1 MTQWLVVK
9 VVPTHGIEFDVANR
23 LNQFGCDAFVP
34 FETKWVK
41 RGKKRSRQERK
52 YPLFATYVF
61 AEFASLS
68 DFLKMKYA
76 INRLAEDKGK
86 RPPVMG
92 AIGYGANPANLTAGE
107 VSALRGMVPT
117 PTKTT
122 ALHRSL
128 TVGGRAELVSGAF
141 TGQVGTVVDLTKK
154 EIKVMLKV
162 FDGMHVVTITDTA
175 ALVAA

>member
-1 MTQWLVVK
+1 MTLWLVVK
-9 VVPTHGIEFDVANR
+9 VVPIHGIEFDVANR
-23 LNQFGCDAFVP
+23 FNQFGCDAFVP

-41 RGKKRSRQERK
+41 RGNRRSRQERK

-61 AEFASLS
+61 AEFASLG

-107 VSALRGMVPT
+107 VSTLRGMVPT
-117 PTKTT
+117 LTKTT
-122 ALHRSL
+122 LHKALQA
-128 TVGGRAELVSGAF
+128 GGKAEIVKGAF
-141 TGQVGTVVDLTKK
+141 TGHTATIDSISKGK
-154 EIKVMLKV
+154 IKLMLSM
-162 FDGMHVVTITDTA
+162 FGSMHVVEITDTS

>member
-9 VVPTHGIEFDVANR
+9 VVPIHGIEFDVASR
-23 LNQFGCDAFVP
+23 FNQFGCDAFVP

-41 RGKKRSRQERK
+41 RGSKRSRQERK

-61 AEFASLS
+61 AEFASLA

-92 AIGYGANPANLTAGE
+92 AIGYGAKPANLTAGE
-107 VSALRGMVPT
+107 VSALRGMVPAL
-117 PTKTT
+117 TKTT
-122 ALHRSL
+122 LHRAL
-128 TVGGRAELVSGAF
+128 QAGGKAEIVKGAF
-141 TGQVGTVVDLTKK
+141 AGQIGTVSTIEKGK
-154 EIKVMLKV
+154 IKLMLKL
-162 FDGMHVVTITDTA
+162 FDSMHLVEITDTS